1 MKARSAPK
9 GPGGR
14 SVQPAHAAPG
24 AARPRVL
31 HVALVVGLLA
41 LTAVLAGTSLA
52 TDSPAFDEVAH
63 LPAGLSYLKTG
74 DFRLSPEH
82 PPLFKMWCAWPLL
95 FMDVRWPGA
104 AEPTWVRPDPF
115 GFGQILLCALNN
127 GQKLIQVGRCMMV
140 LVLLGTGLAVY
151 GLARTLFGPRAG
163 LLALALATLHPSLL
177 AHGRLV
183 TTDLPITFCLAL
195 VLLTFAALL
204 RRTTWLR
211 VLAAALALTMA
222 ALAKLSWP
230 LILPALAAMALVKLG
245 QRHQVPDAADAADEA
260 PARPVPTPR
269 APRRLRNAAT
279 LLGSFALIGLIV
291 WAGIWTGYGWHNTR
305 LAPLLEAAATPPA
318 GGDRHENVQYLTTA
332 WREALYDA
340 QGRPRSGPLAA
351 FLRLASAKRLL
362 PEPYLYGIAVV
373 LRSSQKRMAYFCGE
387 ISDHGWRGYF
397 PLVFAL
403 KTPIPVLMLLAAGLA
418 ALIARRARPRDPL
431 LLVGCLA
438 FILVYGGYAVFS
450 SIDIG
455 ERHLLPVYPPLL
467 ALAGAATAWLA
478 APSRSP
484 RDPTVRAA
492 NARGRQ
498 GGTRR
503 AAIAVAGGALL
514 VWSLAENLSIH
525 PQYLAYFNELIG
537 GPRHAYEYFVDSS
550 LDWGQDLRRLEAYA
564 RQHPTEQLNVCYFG
578 AAVPR
583 AYLPCGSLPSFF
595 DFEPRAPLTAGT
607 YVISVT
613 RLVGLYDAGLR
624 ASYWTDAARAAY
636 AERARTLAVAPPPD
650 APSGVRVRY
659 EQAVRDQADWR
670 ARRLV
675 SRLRH
680 RNPDAYVGYTMLLF
694 RLSDDDIAQLT
705 SP

>member
-1 MKARSAPK
+1 MKGRSEPK
-9 GPGGR
+9 GGGSR
-14 SVQPAHAAPG
+14 SVRPSLAAPG
-24 AARPRVL
+24 AARQRVL
-31 HVALVVGLLA
+31 HVTLVVGLLA

-74 DFRLSPEH
+74 DFRFSPEH

-95 FMDVRWPGA
+95 FMDVKWPA
-104 AEPTWVRPDPF
+104 ADEPNWVSPDPF

-127 GQKLIQVGRCMMV
+127 GQKLIQVGRGMMV

-151 GLARTLFGPRAG
+151 GLGRTLFGPRAG

-183 TTDLPITFCLAL
+183 TTDLPITFSLAL
-195 VLLTFAALL
+195 VLLAFAALL
-204 RRTTWLR
+204 RRLTWLR
-211 VLAAALALTMA
+211 VLVAALTLTLA

-230 LILPALAAMALVKLG
+230 LVVPALAVMALVALVR
-245 QRHQVPDAADAADEA
+245 QRWSATRNVPAGA
-260 PARPVPTPR
+260 PAQPVPGPG
-269 APRRLRNAAT
+269 APQRGRRVARI
-279 LLGSFALIGLIV
+279 LGSLVAIGLIT

-305 LAPLLEAAATPPA
+305 LGPLLAA
-318 GGDRHENVQYLTTA
+318 GGTYPTSLRNENENVQYWTTA

-340 QGRPRSGPLAA
+340 QGGPRSGPLAA

-373 LRSSQKRMAYFCGE
+373 LRSSHRRTAYFCGE
-387 ISDHGWRGYF
+387 ISDRGWPGYF

-403 KTPIPVLMLLAAGLA
+403 KTPIPVLLLLVAGLV
-418 ALIARRARPRDPL
+418 ALAVRRARPRDPL
-431 LLVGCLA
+431 LLAGCLA
-438 FILVYGGYAVFS
+438 FILVYGGCAVFG

-467 ALAGAATAWLA
+467 ALAGAATEWLA
-478 APSRSP
+478 SP
-484 RDPTVRAA
+484 AGSPNRPAA
-492 NARGRQ
+492 RPAGA
-498 GGTRR
+498 RR
-503 AAIAVAGGALL
+503 AAIAVAGCALL
-514 VWSLAENLSIH
+514 VWSIAENLSIR

-564 RQHPTEQLNVCYFG
+564 RQHPAEQLNVSYFG

-583 AYLPCGSLPSFF
+583 SYVRCRTLPSFL
-595 DFEPRAPLTAGT
+595 DSGPRTELTAGT
-607 YVISVT
+607 YVISAT
-613 RLVGLYDAGLR
+613 QLVGLYDAGMR
-624 ASYWTDAARAAY
+624 VSYWTDAARAAY
-636 AERARTLAVAPPPD
+636 AERGRALAVAPPPD
-650 APSGVRVRY
+650 APAEVRTRY
-659 EQAVRDQADWR
+659 QQAVWDQADWR

-675 SRLRH
+675 SRLRQ
-680 RNPDAYVGYTMLLF
+680 RKPDGYIGYTMLVF

-705 SP
+705 AP